1 MSRQEINDTRLAHS
15 RLSGECQ
22 LKIQQQLY
30 TAVSAMSPLALAA
43 TFAEEISRLGQS
55 EVWQHGSAA
64 LSLPRAGLWEQLRE
78 LGTIAARF
86 SL

>member
-55 EVWQHGSAA
+55 EISA
-64 LSLPRAGLWEQLRE
+64 LGMSKRSPGGLNAFA
-78 LGTIAARF
+78 AAR
-86 SL
+86 SGG